1 MAAETAG
8 DPMTGLKWTRRT
20 TARIAAELGSLGIEV
35 CPRTV
40 ARLLGT
46 MGFALRVNHKKRV
59 GASHPDRNAQFQHI
73 AALRRRCAAENLPIV
88 SVDTKKKELVGNFK
102 NPGAK
107 WDRTPQLVRDHDF
120 RSEAHG
126 IAIPYGVYD
135 PQANAGAVFVGPSFD
150 TPAFTVDC
158 IEKWWRTEG
167 RQRYPGASQL
177 HILADSGGSNSC
189 TSRAWKYHLQHR
201 LCAPHALTVTVA
213 HYPTATSKWNPIEH
227 RLFCEIS
234 KNWAARPLTDY
245 PTILRYLRTTTTRT
259 GLRVRAHR
267 VRRVYKKGV
276 RISDDQMRKLNLT
289 KASDMPKW
297 NYTLSPS

>member
-20 TARIAAELGSLGIEV
+20 TARIAAELHSPGIEV

-46 MGFALRVNHKKRV
+46 MGFALRVNHKKRA
-59 GASHPDRNAQFQHI
+59 GASHPDRDAQFQHI
-73 AALRRRCAAENLPIV
+73 AGLRRHCAAENLPIV

-135 PQANAGAVFVGPSFD
+135 PQANAGAVFVGSSFD
-150 TPAFTVDC
+150 TPAFAVDC

-167 RQRYPGASQL
+167 RRRNPGTSQL

-189 TSRAWKYHLQHR
+189 TSRAWKYHLQQR
-201 LCAPHALTVTVA
+201 LCGPVG
-213 HYPTATSKWNPIEH
+213 
-227 RLFCEIS
+227 R
-234 KNWAARPLTDY
+234 KNS
-245 PTILRYLRTTTTRT
+245 I
-259 GLRVRAHR
+259 
-267 VRRVYKKGV
+267 RRC
-276 RISDDQMRKLNLT
+276 NL
-289 KASDMPKW
+289 
-297 NYTLSPS
+297 TLSPRSYLLRLGFLCPTDSREI